1 METRKV
7 VRLHVVSVVLFLF
20 LGGVVSGA
28 REVRDSVKI
37 YFRQGYSVLDMS
49 IRDNAEVLGRI
60 ADSLRWSYTDSLYTL
75 KSVEVVGGASPEGTI
90 PLNRRLS
97 EKRANVLFDYLS
109 QYGILPDSL
118 TTFTFLG
125 RDWGGLLELVEQDG
139 NVPYREETIEFLRD
153 IISRCEGGERLA
165 DNNVGRL
172 SRFMG
177 GAPYRYMYR
186 ELFPEIRASRVYLTY
201 DKTRNPIY
209 LPLAQAP
216 VVLLDTPGAGVGRT
230 VEPVPYRRPFYMALK
245 TNMLYDALLVPN
257 ASVEFYLGKNWSISG
272 GWMHGWWKSD
282 PAHWYWRMYGGDLSL
297 RRWFGRRAGQKPLTG
312 HHIGIYG
319 SAFTYDFE
327 NGGRGYLGGQP
338 GGTLLDRANFSAG
351 IEYGYSLPVA
361 RRLNLDFTVGLGWIG
376 GQYHEY
382 LPIDDCYV
390 WQSTSRM
397 DYFGPTKLEVSLVWL
412 LGRGNI
418 NYDKGGRR

>member
-1 METRKV
+1 
-7 VRLHVVSVVLFLF
+7 
-20 LGGVVSGA
+20 
-28 REVRDSVKI
+28 
-37 YFRQGYSVLDMS
+37 
-49 IRDNAEVLGRI
+49 
-60 ADSLRWSYTDSLYTL
+60 
-75 KSVEVVGGASPEGTI
+75 
-90 PLNRRLS
+90 
-97 EKRANVLFDYLS
+97 
-109 QYGILPDSL
+109 
-118 TTFTFLG
+118 
-125 RDWGGLLELVEQDG
+125 
-139 NVPYREETIEFLRD
+139 
-153 IISRCEGGERLA
+153 
-165 DNNVGRL
+165 
-172 SRFMG
+172 
-177 GAPYRYMYR
+177 
-186 ELFPEIRASRVYLTY
+186 
-201 DKTRNPIY
+201 
-209 LPLAQAP
+209 
-216 VVLLDTPGAGVGRT
+216 
-230 VEPVPYRRPFYMALK
+230 MALK

-297 RRWFGRRAGQKPLTG
+297 RHWFGRRAEQKPLSG